1 MNPYN
6 NYKRTIFSW
15 SIYDFANQ
23 PFTTIILTFVY
34 STFFAEVIASGEIQG
49 TVLWGRAVTISS
61 LMIALGIGTIIY
73 NLKNFLFNYYPAP
86 KYNMNDIYFGIF
98 TGVLWVIIYLIRKY
112 SQKSSLSRSVTSN
125 LTSPRD

>member
-1 MNPYN
+1 MKIGKGQAARIADVIFLGPYMIWFALVA
-6 NYKRTIFSW
+6 KDI
-15 SIYDFANQ
+15 SILN
-23 PFTTIILTFVY
+23 
-34 STFFAEVIASGEIQG
+34 
-49 TVLWGRAVTISS
+49 SS